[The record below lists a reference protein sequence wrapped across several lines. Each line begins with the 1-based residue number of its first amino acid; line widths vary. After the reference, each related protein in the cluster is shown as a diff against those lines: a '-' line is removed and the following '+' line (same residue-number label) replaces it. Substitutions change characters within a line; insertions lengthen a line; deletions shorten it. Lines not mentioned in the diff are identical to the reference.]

1 MGTLKDLKIFKTNR
15 IGLSQMYEDAM
26 RHMKEVYNTNGKE
39 FTNASPFAQIINV
52 VVNLGRM
59 ILFYIETSIT
69 ELNIRTAYQSRSI
82 KGLAELTGHVPSRG
96 IGARGTLY
104 MTYNHTSDREGET
117 IYIKNFT
124 KIKNTANNLTYLAI
138 FPTDVMQVTIGAYDT
153 KIEVPII
160 QGELKYQQGT
170 GTGESLQSFN
180 FANKTDNI
188 VDDFFVNVY
197 VNGKRWESVPS
208 ILDMTYEQEACVVR
222 NSMNGGID
230 VFFGTGNNGKIPV
243 VGATI
248 LLEYLITNGAQG
260 NVDSTEYENYWQFD
274 DDGLDIYNDY
284 VNLNEIYVLSSASDI
299 IFGSNGEN
307 IEMTRQLAPHM
318 SRSFVL
324 ANPVNYKTFL
334 SKLNIFSIID
344 AFSGFGTSNDIK
356 AEKKYNT
363 AKIEL
368 QMLREQYASQ
378 LALTG
383 SSSPKC
389 LELQES
395 ITKKNLEVENL
406 KILCENEK
414 MDDNIIY
421 LYLVP
426 DLIKRLG
433 KGENY
438 FNCSMDKFILT
449 DDEKLGITNLIED
462 SGQKVVTVDNR
473 IIDPIYAK
481 FAMNVFIQMWS
492 GYDFGAVKSGI
503 ISAVSDYLIHNTRR
517 DRIPVSDMI
526 KIIEGVDGVDSVSV
540 YFDADENNK
549 NYFGD
554 GNYGIDE
561 YGDILLTRNLSDK
574 IGNVY
579 DINDIRPLFRGGFTS
594 MNGVYYDDTLD
605 GMSGPINITLRGK
618 TVRK

>member
-1 MGTLKDLKIFKTNR
+1 MGILKDLKIFKTNR
-15 IGLSQMYEDAM
+15 IGLSQMYDDAM

-82 KGLAELTGHVPSRG
+82 KGLAELTGHIPSRG
-96 IGARGTLY
+96 IAARGTLY

-153 KIEVPII
+153 KIEVPIV
-160 QGELKYQQGT
+160 QGELKYQQAT

-230 VFFGTGNNGKIPV
+230 VFFGTGNNGKIPI
-243 VGATI
+243 VGSTI
-248 LLEYLITNGAQG
+248 LLEYLVTNGSFG
-260 NVDSTEYENYWQFD
+260 NVDSTEYENYWEFEE
-274 DDGLDIYNDY
+274 DGLDIYNDY
-284 VNLNEIYVLSSASDI
+284 VDLNEIYLLSSASDI
-299 IFGSNGEN
+299 IFGSNGEA
-307 IEMTRQLAPHM
+307 IEMTRQLAPNM

-324 ANPVNYKTFL
+324 ANPTNYKTFL
-334 SKLNIFSIID
+334 TKLNIFSIID
-344 AFSGFGTSNDIK
+344 AFSGFSSNSDAK
-356 AEKKYNT
+356 VEQRYND
-363 AKIEL
+363 ARIEL
-368 QMLREQYASQ
+368 QILREQYASQ
-378 LALTG
+378 LEMTG
-383 SSSPKC
+383 SNSPKC
-389 LELQES
+389 IELQER
-395 ITKKNLEVENL
+395 ITKKKLEVDNL
-406 KILCENEK
+406 KSLCDDEK
-414 MDDNIIY
+414 LDDNIIY

-426 DLIKRLG
+426 DLTKRLG

-438 FNCSMDKFILT
+438 FTCSVDKFRLT
-449 DDEKLGITNLIED
+449 EDEKLGITNLIED
-462 SGQKVVTVDNR
+462 SGQKVVTIDNR
-473 IIDPIYAK
+473 IIDPIFAK

-492 GYDFGAVKSGI
+492 GYDFGAVKSSI
-503 ISAVSDYLIHNTRR
+503 ISAISDYLINNTRR

-526 KIIEGVDGVDSVSV
+526 KIIEGVEGVDSVNV

-549 NYFGD
+549 GYFGE
-554 GNYGIDE
+554 GKYGIDE
-561 YGDILLTRNLSDK
+561 YGDIVLTRNLSDT
-574 IGNVY
+574 IGNKY
-579 DINDIRPLFRGGFTS
+579 DINDVRPLFRGGFKS
-594 MNGVYYDDTLD
+594 VNGVYYDDSLD
-605 GMSGPINITLRGK
+605 GVSGPINITLRGK
-618 TVRK
+618 TIRK

>member
-1 MGTLKDLKIFKTNR
+1 
-15 IGLSQMYEDAM
+15 
-26 RHMKEVYNTNGKE
+26 
-39 FTNASPFAQIINV
+39 
-52 VVNLGRM
+52 
-59 ILFYIETSIT
+59 
-69 ELNIRTAYQSRSI
+69 
-82 KGLAELTGHVPSRG
+82 
-96 IGARGTLY
+96 
-104 MTYNHTSDREGET
+104 
-117 IYIKNFT
+117 
-124 KIKNTANNLTYLAI
+124 
-138 FPTDVMQVTIGAYDT
+138 
-153 KIEVPII
+153 
-160 QGELKYQQGT
+160 
-170 GTGESLQSFN
+170 
-180 FANKTDNI
+180 
-188 VDDFFVNVY
+188 
-197 VNGKRWESVPS
+197 
-208 ILDMTYEQEACVVR
+208 MTYEQEACVVR

-406 KILCENEK
+406 KTLCENEK

-517 DRIPVSDMI
+517 DRMPVSDMI
-526 KIIEGVDGVDSVSV
+526 RIIEGVDGVDSVSV

-618 TVRK
+618 TIRK